1 MHCAPAGA
9 LAAPLPTHVFKH
21 NIAALSHVIV
31 QVAFADCCGSKIT
44 GGGGGAVWRDC
55 PRAAGAQSM
64 LNRTLNCR
72 ICLIEPLPSQY
83 AISYYK
89 ICPELPTLKPLPFHS
104 GREMGN
110 GAVFGTL

>member
-1 MHCAPAGA
+1 MHCAPAGV
-9 LAAPLPTHVFKH
+9 LAAPPTHVFKH

-64 LNRTLNCR
+64 MNRTLNCR

-83 AISYYK
+83 ANLILQDLSRAS
-89 ICPELPTLKPLPFHS
+89 TLKPLPFHS